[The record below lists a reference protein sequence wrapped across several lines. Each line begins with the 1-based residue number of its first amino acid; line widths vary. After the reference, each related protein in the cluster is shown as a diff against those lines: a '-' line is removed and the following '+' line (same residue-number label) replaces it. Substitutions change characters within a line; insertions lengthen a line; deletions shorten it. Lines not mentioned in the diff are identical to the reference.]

1 MTKSVVALIARLQPL
16 VQSMQF
22 PLFSSRPFLIL
33 FIDSFTLGRT
43 GSPLL
48 FKGFSLVV
56 VHGLL
61 TAVTSVVAE
70 HGLEAHELQ

>member
-1 MTKSVVALIARLQPL
+1 M
-16 VQSMQF
+16 F
-22 PLFSSRPFLIL
+22 IL
-33 FIDSFTLGRT
+33 FFGRT